1 MVKTRRQPILILR
14 CLALSLAL
22 LCPATASSDGS
33 PQIEQQIDSLLE
45 KMTIEEKVGQLNLI
59 SNDVL
64 FDWSRIAS
72 GEIGALINFNNA
84 QDIARAEGL
93 AKQARLGIPLFF
105 GLDVVHGFR
114 TQFPVPLGEAAA
126 FSADLSR
133 KAARVMAEESRYVGV
148 NWTYAPMAD
157 LSRDVRWGRM
167 VEGFGE
173 DPHLGAVLTAARV
186 EGIQAGGLVA
196 TAKHFAG
203 YGAPVGGRDYA
214 ATFIPLTELR
224 DVYLPSFHAA
234 VRAGTGSIMS
244 AFNALNG
251 IPSTASR
258 ELLTGILRNE
268 WGFDGFVTSDWAGI
282 QELIAHGIAANEME
296 ATVKAFTAGVDMD
309 MMSGFYSRN
318 LAKAVHQGLISEKA
332 VDTAVRRVLRI
343 KLRAG
348 LFTRESTDPKRVDS
362 VFPTT
367 ESRLLARQLAGD
379 SYVLLKNDKAVL
391 PFSSDVRSVAV
402 IGPLADQPCEQL
414 GPHAARGH
422 CEDAISYLKG
432 IESRA
437 KTAKMQINY
446 APGCDLFCRNADE
459 IAKAVAIAQTSD
471 IIVAVLGEPRD
482 ASGEA
487 ASKAYLDLPG
497 HQGALLEALLNTGK
511 PVVLVLMSGRP
522 LDIKRQIGRLSAV
535 LMTWYPGTEGGNA
548 LADVLFGDRNP
559 SGRLPVSYPR
569 SIGQVPLY
577 YNDLPSGRPHLPENR
592 FTYGYYDEAVTP
604 LFPFGW
610 GLSYTS
616 FAYSNLRLAKDVL
629 SADETI
635 EVQVAIANRG
645 TRSGEEVV
653 QLYLRDVAASR
664 SRPVRELKA
673 FARVALA
680 PGEQR
685 DVTLRVPV
693 RDIGFHTEDG
703 SYVVEAGTFRL
714 WVGGS
719 SEAELGGTL
728 TVSDGFRQSVSSRR
742 VQFEAE

>member
-1 MVKTRRQPILILR
+1 MVN
-14 CLALSLAL
+14 
-22 LCPATASSDGS
+22 ASSYVVRMLKCLVAGLVLICPMTTGSDAS
-33 PQIEQQIDSLLE
+33 PQTEKRIDDLLAS
-45 KMTIEEKVGQLNLI
+45 MTFEEKVGQLNLL
-59 SNDVL
+59 SNGMAL
-64 FDWSRIAS
+64 DWDKIAS

-84 QDIARAEGL
+84 RDIARAESL
-93 AKQARLGIPLFF
+93 AKKSRLGIPLLF

-114 TQFPVPLGEAAA
+114 TQFPIPLGEAAA
-126 FSADLSR
+126 FAPELSR
-133 KAARVMAEESRYVGV
+133 RAAKAMAEEARYIGV

-173 DPHLGAVLTAARV
+173 DPHLGSVLTAARV
-186 EGIQAGGLVA
+186 EGIQAGGLIA

-214 ATFIPLTELR
+214 ATFIPPTELR

-251 IPSTASR
+251 VPATSSR
-258 ELLTGILRNE
+258 ELLSGILRDE

-282 QELIAHGIAANEME
+282 HELMAHGIAADEME
-296 ATVKAFTAGVDMD
+296 ATVKAITAGVDID

-318 LAKAVHQGLISEKA
+318 LAEAVRSGRISEEV

-348 LFTRESTDPKRVDS
+348 LFANAPTDAERVDS
-362 VFPTT
+362 VFPTA
-367 ESRLLARQLAGD
+367 ESRALSRELAGD
-379 SYVLLKNDKAVL
+379 TYVLLKNDRGLL
-391 PFSSDVRSVAV
+391 PFAKGTNSLAV
-402 IGPLADQPCEQL
+402 VGPLADQPCEQL

-422 CEDAISYLKG
+422 CEDAVSYLKG

-437 KTAKMQINY
+437 RIAGKTVRY
-446 APGCDLFCRNADE
+446 APGCDLFCRNENE
-459 IAKAVAIAQTSD
+459 IGKAVAVARRSD
-471 IIVAVLGEPRD
+471 AIIAVLGEPRD

-497 HQGALLEALLNTGK
+497 HQGTLLEALLKTGK

-522 LDIKRQIGRLSAV
+522 LDIRRQVERLPAI

-548 LADVLFGDRNP
+548 LADILFGDRNP

-569 SIGQVPLY
+569 SVGQVPLY

-610 GLSYTS
+610 GLSYTT
-616 FAYSNLRLAKDVL
+616 FAYSNLRFARN
-629 SADETI
+629 
-635 EVQVAIANRG
+635 EVMASEDMEVRVTVSNRG

-653 QLYLRDVAASR
+653 QLYIRDVSASR
-664 SRPVRELKA
+664 SRPIRELKA
-673 FARVALA
+673 FTRVALEA
-680 PGEQR
+680 GEER
-685 DVTLRVPV
+685 EVTLRVPV
-693 RDIGFHTEDG
+693 RDLGFHTEDG
-703 SYVVEAGTFRL
+703 TYVVEPGTFRV
-714 WVGGS
+714 WVGGNS
-719 SEAELGGTL
+719 LAKLGATL
-728 TVSDGFRQSVSSRR
+728 TVSEGLRMPRGGGG
-742 VQFEAE
+742 

>member
-1 MVKTRRQPILILR
+1 MVKTRIQSILILK
-14 CLALSLAL
+14 CLVLGLVL
-22 LCPATASSDGS
+22 LCPVIARGDGS

-45 KMTIEEKVGQLNLI
+45 KMTFEEKVGQLNLV
-59 SNDVL
+59 SNDVS
-64 FDWSRIAS
+64 FDWGRIAT

-84 QDIARAEGL
+84 QDIARAESL
-93 AKQARLGIPLFF
+93 AKQTRLGIPLLF

-126 FSADLSR
+126 FSPDLSLQ
-133 KAARVMAEESRYVGV
+133 AARVMAEESAYVGV

-214 ATFIPLTELR
+214 ATFIPPTELR

-234 VRAGTGSIMS
+234 VEAGTGSIMS

-251 IPSTASR
+251 VPSTASR
-258 ELLTGILRNE
+258 ELLTGILRDE

-282 QELIAHGIAANEME
+282 QELIAHGIAADEME
-296 ATVKAFTAGVDMD
+296 ATVKAFSAGVDMD
-309 MMSGFYSRN
+309 MISGFYSRN
-318 LAKAVHQGLISEKA
+318 LAKAVRQGLISQKA
-332 VDTAVRRVLRI
+332 VDTAVRRVLRV

-348 LFTRESTDPKRVDS
+348 LFTREPTDPKRIDS
-362 VFPTT
+362 VFPTE
-367 ESRLLARQLAGD
+367 ESRSLARRLAGD
-379 SYVLLKNDKAVL
+379 SYVLLKNANGVL
-391 PFSSDVRSVAV
+391 PLSNGVGSIAV
-402 IGPLADQPCEQL
+402 VGPLADQPCEQL

-437 KTAKMQINY
+437 RAARMQISY
-446 APGCDLFCRNADE
+446 APGCDLFCRDAGE
-459 IAKAVAIAQTSD
+459 IGEAVAVARASD
-471 IIVAVLGEPRD
+471 IIIAVLGEPRD

-497 HQGALLEALLNTGK
+497 HQGTLLNALLNTGK

-522 LDIKRQIGRLSAV
+522 LDIKQQIDRLPAV

-548 LADVLFGDRNP
+548 LADILFGDRNP

-577 YNDLPSGRPHLPENR
+577 YNDLPSGRPHLPDNR

-635 EVQVAIANRG
+635 EVQVSVANRG

-653 QLYLRDVAASR
+653 QLYVRDVAASR

-673 FARVALA
+673 FARVALD

-693 RDIGFHTEDG
+693 RDIGFHEEDG
-703 SYVVEAGTFRL
+703 SYVVEAGAFRL

-719 SEAELGGTL
+719 SEAEHGGML
-728 TVSDGFRQSVSSRR
+728 TVSDGFRQPRQSRP
-742 VQFEAE
+742 VK